1 MGKKDNASWE
11 YFQDEAR
18 VADIIN
24 VCCYGGKRVVK
35 PEDVSDADSR
45 NENSERDLIKKTAL
59 GTRYAF
65 IGFENQDNVDY
76 SLPVRIMGYDYRDY
90 KKQTDKVRRKN
101 RRKRGSVD
109 DRTGEFL
116 YEYRKT
122 DQIYPVVTIVL
133 YYGDRWDGPK
143 SIGEMLDADIGL
155 KSSGYLQ
162 DYRINLIEVNN
173 MSDEELDRFQTD
185 VKQVFKFIRNRK
197 DKEKMSGIIE
207 NDPYYSNVEKTAHD
221 MMAVYGGLRGYK
233 INEADYRSEG
243 GGIDMCKAWDDWRE
257 DGRKEGIR
265 EERIN
270 TERERKNA
278 EKERQNAEKERQNA
292 EKERRKTE
300 RALKR
305 AEKAEAE
312 IIRLKALLAE
322 ARAQA

>member
-1 MGKKDNASWE
+1 
-11 YFQDEAR
+11 
-18 VADIIN
+18 
-24 VCCYGGKRVVK
+24 
-35 PEDVSDADSR
+35 
-45 NENSERDLIKKTAL
+45 
-59 GTRYAF
+59 
-65 IGFENQDNVDY
+65 
-76 SLPVRIMGYDYRDY
+76 
-90 KKQTDKVRRKN
+90 
-101 RRKRGSVD
+101 
-109 DRTGEFL
+109 
-116 YEYRKT
+116 
-122 DQIYPVVTIVL
+122 
-133 YYGDRWDGPK
+133 
-143 SIGEMLDADIGL
+143 MLDADTDL

-173 MSDEELDRFQTD
+173 MSDEELDRFKTD

-243 GGIDMCKAWDDWRE
+243 GGINMCKAWDDWRE
-257 DGRKEGIR
+257 DGRKEGREEGRR

-278 EKERQNAEKERQNA
+278 EKERQNAEE
-292 EKERRKTE
+292 ERRKTE

-312 IIRLKALLAE
+312 IIKLKALLAE

>member
-109 DRTGEFL
+109 DRTGELL
-116 YEYRKT
+116 YEYKKSDR
-122 DQIYPVVTIVL
+122 IYPVVTIVL
-133 YYGDRWDGPK
+133 YYGDKWDGPK
-143 SIGEMLDADIGL
+143 SIGDMLDADTDL

-257 DGRKEGIR
+257 DGRKEGR
-265 EERIN
+265 EAERIN
-270 TERERKNA
+270 TERER
-278 EKERQNAEKERQNA
+278 R
-292 EKERRKTE
+292 
-300 RALKR
+300 R
-305 AEKAEAE
+305 AEKAEE
-312 IIRLKALLAE
+312 KVKKAE
-322 ARAQA
+322 AETQKAEEKVKKAEVEIKRLRDRVAQLEAAGM